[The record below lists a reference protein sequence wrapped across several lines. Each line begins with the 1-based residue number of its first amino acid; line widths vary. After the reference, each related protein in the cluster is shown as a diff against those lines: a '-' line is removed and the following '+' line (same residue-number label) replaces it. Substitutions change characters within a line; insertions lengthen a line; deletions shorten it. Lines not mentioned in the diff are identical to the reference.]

1 MRTLVLIGTIA
12 MFISCNNNVVFDDYK
27 TFSNQEWNMDSL
39 VTFNYTVSDTACE
52 NIIKIKLRHTVDYEF
67 QNLFLFVKA
76 EQVDTIEL
84 VLANK
89 EGLWLGTGI
98 GDIREF
104 EFEYKSTQVFA
115 NKGERSI
122 VLEQAMRY
130 GSTEKIQVLN
140 NISAIG
146 LSIEKQ
152 DE

>member
-104 EFEYKSTQVFA
+104 EFEYKNTQVFA

>member
-27 TFSNQEWNMDSL
+27 TFSNQEWNTDSL

-104 EFEYKSTQVFA
+104 EFEHKNTQVFA